1 MGGRAADPGSEAR
14 SEWED
19 RVATTNPSGIESV
32 EETERKYTADTD
44 LTLPDLSGLPGVETL
59 TDERIELAAQYYDT
73 RDLRLLRAGI
83 TLRRREGGDDAG
95 WHLKLPSGLDTR
107 TELRFPLGDDTGTP
121 PAELLGL
128 LRGVRRDRPVELAA
142 LLTTSRRRIR
152 AMGPGETVLAE
163 IVVDDVVAVRGADDA
178 QVQWREIEVEL
189 GRNGAAQGGA
199 SLLDAVDDRL
209 TAEGIERSPSPSK
222 LHRVL
227 GDLIPDEPKVGGPA
241 GYLRDYLATEL
252 RELEL
257 TDIAV
262 RRAAPD
268 SVHSMRKAARRARS
282 ALQTYAGDLGLDESV
297 VDELRWLGRRLSP
310 SRDLEVQW
318 ERLLDRVAEIPV
330 ESHREPAK
338 ARIDEYFS
346 RQSEIA
352 GIEAV
357 AALDSDRYLQML
369 LALDALIEGL
379 ATAPQTSR
387 KVRKAKAGDLTGS
400 LEQLAQKVSK
410 RVRAVGRADTP
421 EERDARMHRARKGA
435 KRMRYAIEVIRPL
448 HPKRA
453 GKALDHFDAFQD
465 LLGEFQDSVVA
476 REHLLDIVSE
486 QGHAAESSFGLG
498 IAYHREALLGEAQAV
513 HLDDAWKEAL
523 RAAKPLWK

>member
-1 MGGRAADPGSEAR
+1 MG
-14 SEWED
+14 
-19 RVATTNPSGIESV
+19 TTKPSGIETV
-32 EETERKYTADTD
+32 EETERKYTADAD
-44 LTLPDLSGLPGVETL
+44 LTLPDLSGLPGVEAL
-59 TDERIELAAQYYDT
+59 AEERVELSAQYYDT

-107 TELRFPLGDDTGTP
+107 TELRFPLGDATGTP

-128 LRGVRRDRPVELAA
+128 LRGVRRDLPVELAA

-152 AMGPGETVLAE
+152 ATGVDGTTLAE
-163 IVVDDVVAVRGADDA
+163 IVVDDVTAVRGADDV

-189 GRNGAAQGGA
+189 GGNGTRQPGGA
-199 SLLDAVDDRL
+199 GLLDAVDDRL

-227 GDLIPDEPKVGGPA
+227 GDLLPADPVVGGPA
-241 GYLRDYLATEL
+241 GYLRDYLAAEL

-268 SVHSMRKAARRARS
+268 AVHSMRKAARRARS
-282 ALQTYAGDLGLDESV
+282 ALQTYAGDLALDEAV
-297 VDELRWLGRRLSP
+297 VEELRWLGRRLSP

-352 GIEAV
+352 AIEAAV
-357 AALDSDRYLQML
+357 TLDSDRYLQML
-369 LALDALIEGL
+369 LALDALLAGL
-379 ATAPQTSR
+379 TAAPETSR
-387 KVRKAKAGDLTGS
+387 KTGKVKARDLTGS
-400 LEQLAQKVSK
+400 LEDLAKTVSK
-410 RVRAVGRADTP
+410 RVRAVGDAETP
-421 EERDARMHRARKGA
+421 DERDALMHRARKGA

-453 GKALDHFDAFQD
+453 GRALDHFDAFQD

-498 IAYHREALLGEAQAV
+498 IAYQHEVLLGEAQAV
-513 HLDDAWKEAL
+513 HLDAAWKEAL

>member
-1 MGGRAADPGSEAR
+1 MTTTKPSEVEA
-14 SEWED
+14 
-19 RVATTNPSGIESV
+19 V
-32 EETERKYTADTD
+32 EETERKYTAEANRE
-44 LTLPDLSGLPGVETL
+44 LPDISGLPGVETL
-59 TDERIELAAQYYDT
+59 VDDRVELSAQYYDT

-95 WHLKLPSGLDTR
+95 WHLKLPSGIDTR

-121 PAELLGL
+121 PPELLGL
-128 LRGVRRDRPVELAA
+128 LRGVRRGLPVELAA

-152 AMGPGETVLAE
+152 ATAVDGTVLAE
-163 IVVDDVVAVRGADDA
+163 IVVDDVVAVRAADDG

-189 GRNGAAQGGA
+189 GADGSKHPDGAG
-199 SLLDAVDDRL
+199 LLDAVDDRL
-209 TAEGIERSPSPSK
+209 AAEGIERSPSPSK

-227 GDLIPDEPKVGGPA
+227 GDLIPGDPEVGGPA

-257 TDIAV
+257 TDIGV

-282 ALQTYAGDLGLDESV
+282 ALQTYAGDLHLDETAV
-297 VDELRWLGRRLSP
+297 EELRWLGRRLSP

-318 ERLLDRVAEIPV
+318 ERLLDRVAEIAV
-330 ESHREPAK
+330 EAHREPAK

-352 GIEAV
+352 ETEAV

-369 LALDALIEGL
+369 VTLDALIEDL
-379 ATAPQTSR
+379 TAARGASR
-387 KVRKAKAGDLTGS
+387 KERRAETRELTGS
-400 LEQLAQKVSK
+400 LEHLAKKVSK
-410 RVRAVGRADTP
+410 RVRAVGDAATTD
-421 EERDARMHRARKGA
+421 ERDALMHRARKGA

-453 GKALDHFDAFQD
+453 GRALDHFDAFQD

-498 IAYHREALLGEAQAV
+498 IAYQHEVLLGEAQAV

>member
-1 MGGRAADPGSEAR
+1 VDTAET
-14 SEWED
+14 ED
-19 RVATTNPSGIESV
+19 GVAKTKSPGIEAV
-32 EETERKYTADTD
+32 EETERKYAVDPGREV
-44 LTLPDLSGLPGVETL
+44 PDLSGLPGVESLADEHVEL
-59 TDERIELAAQYYDT
+59 TAQYFDT

-107 TELRFPLGDDTGTP
+107 TELRFPLGDDSDTP

-152 AMGPGETVLAE
+152 ATGGDGTVLAE
-163 IVVDDVVAVRGADDA
+163 IVADDVVAVRGADDV
-178 QVQWREIEVEL
+178 QMQWREIEVEL
-189 GRNGAAQGGA
+189 GGNGTGPAGGTE
-199 SLLDAVDDRL
+199 LLDAVDERL
-209 TAEGIERSPSPSK
+209 AAEGIERSPSPSK

-227 GDLIPDEPKVGGPA
+227 GDLLPPEPAISGAA

-268 SVHSMRKAARRARS
+268 SIHSMRKAARRARS
-282 ALQTYAGDLGLDESV
+282 ALQTYAGDLALDEAV
-297 VDELRWLGRRLSP
+297 VEELRWLGRRLSP

-352 GIEAV
+352 ATEAA
-357 AALDSDRYLQML
+357 AALDSARYLQML
-369 LALDALIEGL
+369 LTLDSLVAGL
-379 ATAPQTSR
+379 AAAPSTTGTAR
-387 KVRKAKAGDLTGS
+387 KVKDRDLTGS
-400 LEQLAQKVSK
+400 LEDLARKVSK
-410 RVRAVGRADTP
+410 RVRAVGRATTAD
-421 EERDARMHRARKGA
+421 ERDALMHRARKGA
-435 KRMRYAIEVIRPL
+435 KRMRYAIEVIHPV

-453 GKALDHFDAFQD
+453 GRALDHFDAFQD

-486 QGHAAESSFGLG
+486 QGHSAESSFGLG
-498 IAYHREALLGEAQAV
+498 IAYQREVLLGEAQAI
-513 HLDDAWKEAL
+513 HLDAAWKDAL
-523 RAAKPLWK
+523 RAAKRLWH